1 VVGFDKL
8 GNEGILYQGLQVMGD
23 GSILGGLMLGAIGVF
38 VIDRNFMKASIFSV
52 ASAAL
57 TFFGFMHGEKIGF
70 GESPVM
76 ALSYLGV
83 ATFLFACARMAVPA
97 TTPATVPE
105 VHGEPEPL
113 PAAE

>member
-1 VVGFDKL
+1 V
-8 GNEGILYQGLQVMGD
+8 
-23 GSILGGLMLGAIGVF
+23 
-38 VIDRNFMKASIFSV
+38 
-52 ASAAL
+52 L

-83 ATFLFACARMAVPA
+83 ATVLYACARSGAVAEAPM
-97 TTPATVPE
+97 PVVDFDSGEVE
-105 VHGEPEPL
+105 VHGVAEPL

>member
-1 VVGFDKL
+1 
-8 GNEGILYQGLQVMGD
+8 
-23 GSILGGLMLGAIGVF
+23 VF
-38 VIDRNFMKASIFSV
+38 VIDRKFDKAAIF
-52 ASAAL
+52 AAAGGVL

-83 ATFLFACARMAVPA
+83 ATILYSCSRSGAVAPA
-97 TTPATVPE
+97 PMEVPE
-105 VHGEPEPL
+105 LHGEPEPL

>member
-1 VVGFDKL
+1 
-8 GNEGILYQGLQVMGD
+8 MGD

-38 VIDRNFMKASIFSV
+38 VIDRNFNKASIFAI

-83 ATFLFACARMAVPA
+83 ATFMFACARMGAAAKVPV
-97 TTPATVPE
+97 TLPD

>member
-1 VVGFDKL
+1 
-8 GNEGILYQGLQVMGD
+8 MGD

-38 VIDRNFMKASIFSV
+38 VIDRNFTKASIFAL
-52 ASAAL
+52 ASGAL

-70 GESPVM
+70 GESPIM

-83 ATFLFACARMAVPA
+83 ATVLFSCARFGVAATAPA
-97 TTPATVPE
+97 PE
-105 VHGEPEPL
+105 VEIDLHGAPEPL